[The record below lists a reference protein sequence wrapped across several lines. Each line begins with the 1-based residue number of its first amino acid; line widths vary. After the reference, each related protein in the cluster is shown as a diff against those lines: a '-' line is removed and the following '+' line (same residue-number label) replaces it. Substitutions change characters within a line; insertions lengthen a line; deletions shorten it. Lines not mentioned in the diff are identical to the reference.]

1 MTEILKPQTL
11 DQLRDALAWAVA
23 EEARLEIV
31 GHGGKRGW
39 GRPMQSSHTLDVS
52 AIAGV
57 RLYEPEE
64 LVLTAAAGTPMSEID
79 TLLAARRQM
88 LGFEP
93 PDFSALFGAPAGNG
107 TLGGAVACNLGGPR
121 RVKSGAARDH
131 FLGFTAVSGR
141 GEEFKS
147 GGRVVKNVTG
157 YDLSKL
163 IAGSFGTLAVMSEVT
178 LKVLPAPKKTRTVLI
193 FGVNAPRAV
202 AALAEALNSPY
213 EVSGAAHLPEAIA
226 RRSAV
231 DYVRN
236 AGAAVSAVRVEG
248 TEASVAARCQSLR
261 KLLAAFGAIEELH
274 TMNSNRLWREVRDVA
289 ALLPDPRAAIWR
301 VSLPPSEGPRVA
313 VSLAGAESYL
323 DWGGGLLWL
332 AARAEGD
339 AGAATLR
346 AAMAG
351 CGGHATLLR
360 GPEPLRAAI
369 EVFEPRRGALGD
381 LTARIKDAFDPRRI
395 LNPGRMY
402 AGV

>member
-1 MTEILKPQTL
+1 MSEILKPQNL
-11 DQLRDALAWAVA
+11 DQLRDALAWAAA
-23 EEARLEIV
+23 EEARLEVV
-31 GHGGKRGW
+31 GRGGKRGW
-39 GRPMQSSHTLDVS
+39 GRPMQATHTLDVS

-57 RLYEPEE
+57 RLYEPDE
-64 LVLTAAAGTPMSEID
+64 LVLTAAAGTPMPEVEA
-79 TLLAARRQM
+79 LVAARQQM

-93 PDFSALFGAPAGNG
+93 PDFSALFGAPDGAG

-163 IAGSFGTLAVMSEVT
+163 IAGSFGTLAVMSEIT

-193 FGVNAPRAV
+193 FGVDATRAV

-213 EVSGAAHLPEAIA
+213 EVSGAAHLPAAIA

-231 DYVRN
+231 DYVR
-236 AGAAVSAVRVEG
+236 AAAADVAAVRVEG
-248 TEASVAARCQSLR
+248 TAVSVAARCQSLR
-261 KLLAAFGAIEELH
+261 RLLSAYGAIEELH
-274 TMNSNRLWREVRDVA
+274 SMNSRRLWQEVRDVA
-289 ALLPDPRAAIWR
+289 ALLPDPSAAIWR

-313 VSLAGAESYL
+313 ASVAGAECYL

-332 AARAEGD
+332 AAHADGD
-339 AGAATLR
+339 AGAARLR
-346 AAMAG
+346 AAIAG

-369 EVFEPRRGALGD
+369 DVFEPQSGALVG
-381 LTARIKDAFDPRRI
+381 LTTRIKDAFDPRRI